1 MKYTHDNTHE
11 YEAYINGYKQAANT
25 PAPVKNDR
33 TNEINT
39 KSHEMAETIVIA
51 MTPPDFDMSKYR
63 ETRTYPT
70 YAILKTDIYMGV
82 KGIMLADLYQNNKEF
97 DSYEFWLEYLETAIA
112 KLRKFFVDPTD
123 PTLID

>member
-39 KSHEMAETIVIA
+39 KSHEMAETIVKA
-51 MTPPDFDMSKYR
+51 MTPPQFSMDEYMK
-63 ETRTYPT
+63 TRTYPV
-70 YAILKTDIYMGV
+70 YGILKTDIYMAI
-82 KGIMLADLYQNNKEF
+82 KGIMLADLYQNNQEL
-97 DSYEFWLEYLETAIA
+97 DSYDFWLGYLDTSIA
-112 KLRKFFVDPTD
+112 KLKKFFVDPMD
-123 PTLID
+123 PSIID